1 MIWSKEETLSRSE
14 IEAIQ
19 LKKLKETVR
28 YIYEKVAPYRQKMD
42 EAGVKP
48 EDIQS
53 LEDLTKLPFTYK
65 ADFRDN
71 YPMGLFAVDRKDL
84 VRFHASSGTTG
95 KPTVVGY
102 TRNDLEMWLNN
113 VARVACM
120 GGATADDVAQISFG
134 YGTFTGALGLHGGLE
149 KIGASVIPMSSGNT
163 KKQIMFLK
171 DMGVTLLV
179 ATPSYA
185 LHLGEEIRAKGMDPE
200 KDLNVH
206 IGLFGGEGMTEP
218 MREEMHKVW
227 GEGFLC
233 TQNYGMSELCGPGVA
248 GECQELAG
256 MHINEDWFI
265 PEIIDPETE
274 EVLPPGEKGELV
286 ITCLGKEALPLVRYR
301 TGDIT
306 RLMYEP
312 CRCGRT
318 TVRMENISGRADDML
333 VIRGVNVFPTQ
344 VEEVLLQIPEIGP
357 HYEILVERKNRLD
370 VMTITVE
377 LVDDR
382 LLDSYSQLSELEMK
396 IRKGLKSQLG
406 LATQI
411 RLVAPY
417 SLKRFEGKAK
427 RVTDLRKDGL

>member
-227 GEGFLC
+227 GDDFLC

-344 VEEVLLQIPEIGP
+344 IEEVLLQIPEIGP

>member
-71 YPMGLFAVDRKDL
+71 YPMGLFAVDRKDQ

-227 GEGFLC
+227 GEDFLC

-318 TVRMENISGRADDML
+318 TVRMENISGRADAML

-344 VEEVLLQIPEIGP
+344 IEEVLLQIPEIGP